1 MLHEVVFIDL
11 HSHLYSSQSLPSP
24 FVTVNV
30 CCGFS
35 HLLWFMPLPSV
46 ETEILQA
53 ENDIKSLQ
61 AKLNDIASNH
71 QEQEVHIFQTIQNGF

>member
-1 MLHEVVFIDL
+1 ML
-11 HSHLYSSQSLPSP
+11 SS
-24 FVTVNV
+24 
-30 CCGFS
+30 
-35 HLLWFMPLPSV
+35 SV

-71 QEQEVHIFQTIQNGF
+71 QEQEVHIFQTIQTDHKNNSQKFLIPF